1 MAITFNTDRLDGL
14 PGTTVNGI
22 YGRIQTVSIK
32 KYDASGPYT
41 RDGDG
46 EETDTLDT
54 SAAGYQAAHF
64 GIMYDVVLHAS
75 AGVRNT
81 AREYPGWGNRVR
93 SRSIDHFTAT
103 VTVDQMNAADANC
116 YTLAYSDLKAKLA
129 AGGSPIATS
138 IADA

>member
-14 PGTTVNGI
+14 VGTAINGV
-22 YGRIQTVSIK
+22 YARIQSVTVK
-32 KYDASGPYT
+32 KYDAYGPYT
-41 RDGDG
+41 RDGSG
-46 EETDTLDT
+46 NETDTLDT
-54 SAAGYQAAHF
+54 SAAGHQAAHF

-81 AREYPGWGNRVR
+81 AREYPEWGNRLS
-93 SRSIDHFTAT
+93 SREIDHFTAT

-116 YTLAYSDLKAKLA
+116 YTLAYADLKTTLA
-129 AGGSPIATS
+129 AGGSPIASS